1 VRLGEIWGLV
11 SEGKKRKISG
21 KLATFIRW
29 ATVVIALYHV
39 YYAIFTPSFDIL
51 FRANH
56 VAIFLSLVFILYA
69 PWRGEDKGVSI
80 VDLILIVLAISTAVY
95 INANADRLIFRWAY
109 SDPVFF
115 WDIVFGLICIVLVL
129 EASRRVM
136 GSAMTI
142 IAACLVA
149 YAFLGPWIP
158 GIFGHRGFSLAHVIE
173 CNYLTTSGIYGVPTK
188 VSSTMAFVFI
198 MFGAF
203 LKITG
208 GGEFFFEVAQKI
220 AGTARGGIA
229 KTSVIASALFGSLSG
244 SPIANAASTGAIT
257 IPMMKRAGYPAAFA
271 AAVETAA
278 SCGGPIMPPVMGA
291 AVFVMAEIIGI
302 PYINIIAVALI
313 PAIIY
318 FAAIYVQIDSEAVRL
333 NLRGM
338 SREEMPKMANIWVGV
353 IQYFVPLAFLVVRM
367 FQGYTPTRAG
377 LETIVLLVLF
387 TAIRRR
393 GKISLK
399 EIVDALESTV
409 RTTISVAVACSAG
422 GIVVGVI
429 ALTGIGTKFTAL
441 VMALGQELIFLSL
454 LLTMV
459 ISIILGLAMNITPTY
474 ILTAA
479 LAGPALTKMGLPV
492 LSVHLFLIYY
502 AAMGS
507 LTPPVAL
514 TAFTAASIAGANPM
528 EVSWKGWRL
537 AISAFVV
544 PFAFIYRPAMLHLTD
559 PLASL
564 EAIFFVCLA
573 VYALVAAVD
582 GWLIAIKGIV
592 PRIVMGALF
601 IMFMI
606 PNLSVNLIALA
617 VFAVM
622 ALVSRRNR
630 RQANGVLITG

>member
-1 VRLGEIWGLV
+1 MI
-11 SEGKKRKISG
+11 
-21 KLATFIRW
+21 
-29 ATVVIALYHV
+29 
-39 YYAIFTPSFDIL
+39 
-51 FRANH
+51 
-56 VAIFLSLVFILYA
+56 
-69 PWRGEDKGVSI
+69 
-80 VDLILIVLAISTAVY
+80 LILIVLAISTAVY
-95 INANADRLIFRWAY
+95 MQLNAERLVFRWAF

-115 WDIVFGLICIVLVL
+115 WDIVFGVICILLVL

-136 GSAMTI
+136 GSSMTI
-142 IAACLVA
+142 IAGCLVA
-149 YAFLGPWIP
+149 YAFVGPWIP
-158 GIFGHRGFSLAHVIE
+158 GIFGHRGFTLAQVIE
-173 CNYLTTSGIYGVPTK
+173 ANYLTTSGIFGVPTK

-198 MFGAF
+198 IFGAF
-203 LKITG
+203 LKMTG
-208 GGEFFFEVAQKI
+208 GGEFFFEVSQKV
-220 AGTARGGIA
+220 AGTARGGVA
-229 KTSVIASALFGSLSG
+229 KTAVIASALFGSLSG

-291 AVFVMAEIIGI
+291 AVFVMAEIIGM
-302 PYINIIAVALI
+302 PYISIIAVALI

-318 FAAIYVQIDSEAVRL
+318 FAAVYIQIDSEAVRL
-333 NLRGM
+333 NLRGLAKD
-338 SREEMPKMANIWVGV
+338 ELPKMTNVWAGV
-353 IQYFVPLAFLVVRM
+353 IQYFVPLAFLIVRM

-377 LETIVLLVLF
+377 LETVVLLIIF
-387 TAIRRR
+387 TVIRRR
-393 GKISLK
+393 GKLTLK
-399 EIVDALESTV
+399 EIVDALESSV
-409 RTTISVAVACSAG
+409 RTNISVAVACSAG

-441 VMALGQELIFLSL
+441 VMGLGEELVFVSL

-479 LAGPALTKMGLPV
+479 LAGPALTKMGLPI

-514 TAFTAASIAGANPM
+514 TAFTAASIAEANPM

-544 PFAFIYRPAMLHLTD
+544 PFAFIYRPAMLHLGD

-582 GWLIAIKGIV
+582 GSLIAIKGMV
-592 PRIVMGALF
+592 PRIALGGLF
-601 IMFMI
+601 LMFMI
-606 PNLSVNLIALA
+606 PNLPVNLIALA
-617 VFAVM
+617 IFAVM
-622 ALVSRRNR
+622 VFLAGETADRPMEMY
-630 RQANGVLITG
+630 